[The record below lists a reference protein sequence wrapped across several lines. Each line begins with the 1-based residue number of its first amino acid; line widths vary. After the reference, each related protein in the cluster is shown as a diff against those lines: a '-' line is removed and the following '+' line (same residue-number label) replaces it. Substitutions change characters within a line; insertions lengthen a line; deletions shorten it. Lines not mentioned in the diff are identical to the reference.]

1 VLVEDQPCKFVNA
14 WFEEYSSLEHGME
27 PAPAFFCSMKWRLF
41 MFSLNLKTSW
51 LVNSFLQIDPVTE
64 WHGTPSAVIWSRE
77 NRLMLLVFPFFSPIS
92 TRHWRWKSCQVSLL
106 ANANLNVFFWTF
118 LLSLSF
124 LCARQLSMDTR
135 MVLIWSLLV
144 HTECDWKDSTLFL
157 ALKCV
162 LVAKG

>member
-51 LVNSFLQIDPVTE
+51 LVNSILQIDPVTE

-77 NRLMLLVFPFFSPIS
+77 NRLMLLVFPFFSPIN